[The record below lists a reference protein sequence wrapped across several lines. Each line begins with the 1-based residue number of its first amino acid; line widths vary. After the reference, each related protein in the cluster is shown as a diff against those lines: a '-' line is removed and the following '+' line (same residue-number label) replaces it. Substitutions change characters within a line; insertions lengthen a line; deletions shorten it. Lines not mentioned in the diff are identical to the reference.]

1 MGPVGDYR
9 GMTTL
14 SDIRTRVRLDL
25 RDSDSSSERW
35 SDDQLDRH
43 IGRALH
49 DMDRHVPRET
59 LATIATTPGS
69 RDIDLSSLTGLIEV
83 EAAEYPVDQY
93 PPSYVQFSR
102 WDQALTLLVDPVPDG
117 DDVRLSYTAVHV
129 LDGSGSTV
137 PGHLEELLA
146 IGAAGY
152 AALELASFNTNALTL
167 DARAAEEYS
176 RQGRAWL
183 TAFQQL
189 LRHHARSNAVR
200 NRRLYRPA
208 S

>member
-1 MGPVGDYR
+1 
-9 GMTTL
+9 MTTL
-14 SDIRTRVRLDL
+14 SDIRDRVRLDL
-25 RDSDSSSERW
+25 RDPASERW

-43 IGRALH
+43 ITRALH
-49 DMDRHVPRET
+49 DVDRHVPREAT
-59 LATIATTPGS
+59 ATIATTAGS
-69 RDIDLSSLTGLIEV
+69 RDIDLSALTGLIDV
-83 EAAEYPVDQY
+83 EAAEFPVDEF
-93 PPSYVQFSR
+93 PPCYIQFSR
-102 WDQALTLLVDPVPDG
+102 WDQNLTLLLDTAPDG
-117 DDVRLSYTAVHV
+117 SDVRLSYTAAHV

-152 AALELASFNTNALTL
+152 AALELASATTNAITL
-167 DARAAEEYS
+167 DGRSAEEYS

-189 LRHHARSNAVR
+189 LRHHARSNSVR
-200 NRRLYRPA
+200 SRRLYRSA